1 MNGIK
6 KAPAL
11 PGLLILLTL
20 SESEKLQKAEIKINL
35 YHFLKGL
42 KCFLL
47 IKFYRNMTFEPS
59 FLLVRH

>member
-20 SESEKLQKAEIKINL
+20 SESEKLQKAEIK
-35 YHFLKGL
+35 
-42 KCFLL
+42 L
-47 IKFYRNMTFEPS
+47 IYQAF
-59 FLLVRH
+59 